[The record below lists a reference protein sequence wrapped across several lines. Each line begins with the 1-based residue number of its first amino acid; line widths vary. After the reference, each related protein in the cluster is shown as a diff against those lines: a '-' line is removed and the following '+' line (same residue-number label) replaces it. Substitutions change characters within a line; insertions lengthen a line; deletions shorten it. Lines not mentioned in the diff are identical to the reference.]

1 MLAATAVIGCK
12 TVATYTL
19 KTTGAIAE
27 TTIKVGGAVTKT
39 AINTT
44 FDIAG
49 AAFKKGAVT
58 VIDTTTGVS
67 KKVPWSEGLKI
78 SSASQTAK
86 LQTATRALEAG
97 AAVLGPTGREFTAE
111 TIGTAL
117 SMRAFRLSGS
127 IPVRAFGKGGSS
139 GSGQVTAA
147 RPNLKNSVR
156 T

>member
-1 MLAATAVIGCK
+1 MNVRHLILCVLAAATGCK
-12 TVATYTL
+12 TIATYTL

-67 KKVPWSEGLKI
+67 KKVPWEKGLDVYA
-78 SSASQTAK
+78 ASQSAQIK
-86 LQTATRALEAG
+86 TATRTLEIVRGTKKIQATAQTPLNPG
-97 AAVLGPTGREFTAE
+97 DVLH
-111 TIGTAL
+111 
-117 SMRAFRLSGS
+117 
-127 IPVRAFGKGGSS
+127 
-139 GSGQVTAA
+139 
-147 RPNLKNSVR
+147 LK
-156 T
+156 

>member
-1 MLAATAVIGCK
+1 MNARIYILCALVAATGCK

-67 KKVPWSEGLKI
+67 KKVPWEKGLDVYA
-78 SSASQTAK
+78 ASQSAQIK
-86 LQTATRALEAG
+86 TATRTLEIVRG
-97 AAVLGPTGREFTAE
+97 AKKIQATAQTSLNPGDVL
-111 TIGTAL
+111 
-117 SMRAFRLSGS
+117 RL
-127 IPVRAFGKGGSS
+127 K
-139 GSGQVTAA
+139 
-147 RPNLKNSVR
+147 
-156 T
+156 